1 MSKMFFITEIFRLWT
16 SHIVLGFFGIKLKA
30 QKGDFLYSLLYNF
43 RQNYNAGKNNK
54 IIVIENGVEKAININ
69 KKIKGLYVSFQGNNN
84 KLIVDK
90 TCRFVKSNF
99 IFNCSNSIIKID
111 AKVNGNWQ
119 IHVNGNNSHAFIGK
133 NSSSTNTLI
142 FLVDNSIEI
151 GKDCMFSNN
160 IRIITDAHSVLDNVT
175 KKLLNFPKNTIK
187 IGNHVWVGER
197 VTITKNAQIADD
209 CIVGIASVV
218 TKDFIEKNV
227 VLAGCP
233 AKIVKRNITWDRS
246 RPSNYNKNLN

>member
-1 MSKMFFITEIFRLWT
+1 MSASFKERVKKIFFKILYV
-16 SHIVLGFFGIKLKA
+16 IVPIKPLRRSLKSELNGSDNRVILIKDGKEHLKKWYEFFPKGVRISFSGRYNTVKIELPFGKDSPIKTKVNLRI
-30 QKGDFLYSLLYNF
+30 KGD
-43 RQNYNAGKNNK
+43 KN
-54 IIVIENGVEKAININ
+54 IVHIHKNVSGR
-69 KKIKGLYVSFQGNNN
+69 LYV
-84 KLIVDK
+84 
-90 TCRFVKSNF
+90 
-99 IFNCSNSIIKID
+99 
-111 AKVNGNWQ
+111 AM
-119 IHVNGNNSHAFIGK
+119 HNGNNYFEIGE
-133 NSSSTNTLI
+133 NSSMCDMGITLVNNTCK
-142 FLVDNSIEI
+142 I

-175 KKLLNFPKNTIK
+175 KELLNFSKNTIK

-209 CIVGIASVV
+209 CIIGIASVV